1 MIVGVGELL
10 WDVFPDGRKVAGGA
24 PFNFAFHCHSLGHEA
39 VVVSRVGNDDLG
51 RELRAEVRRLGLSD
65 EFIQTDPTHPT
76 GTVQVTVDAQ
86 GQPSYEIVQNV
97 AWDHIEW
104 TPELERLATTAKAI
118 CFGTLAQRN
127 EVSRATIDRLLDT
140 GTQAIRIFDVN
151 LRGPLL
157 HGMDIH
163 IDHDVKRCEW
173 LKMSAEEARAID
185 DRWARDG
192 ICDTPTV
199 LLPIGLDQRKL
210 EIVTH
215 GERGVSITDWQRSER
230 ERGVPAN
237 VVDTVGAGD
246 SFTAALLCGYL
257 EGRPRK
263 QMVRFAMHYAAK
275 VCEHQGATPK
285 IDRDEVEI
293 ALLDDPWMRS

>member
-24 PFNFAFHCHSLGHEA
+24 PFNFAFHCHNLGHEA
-39 VVVSRVGNDDLG
+39 VIVSRVGDDELG

-97 AWDHIEW
+97 AWDHIGW
-104 TPELERLATTAKAI
+104 TSELERLATTAKAV
-118 CFGTLAQRN
+118 CFGTLAQRD
-127 EVSRATIDRLLDT
+127 EVSRVTIDRFLDT

-157 HGMDIH
+157 HDMDTH
-163 IDHDVKRCEW
+163 IDDDAKRCEW
-173 LKMSAEEARAID
+173 LKMSEEEVQAIYG
-185 DRWARDG
+185 RWITDG
-192 ICDTPTV
+192 IRNAPTV
-199 LLPIGLDQRKL
+199 LLSIGLDQRKL
-210 EIVTH
+210 EIVTL
-215 GERGVSITDWQRSER
+215 GERGVRITDWQRTEH

-237 VVDTVGAGD
+237 VIDTVGAGD

-263 QMVRFAMHYAAK
+263 QMVRFALHYAAK
-275 VCEHQGATPK
+275 VCEHRGATPK

-293 ALLDDPWMRS
+293 ALLDDPWMRG

>member
-24 PFNFAFHCHSLGHEA
+24 PFNFAFHCHNLGHEA
-39 VVVSRVGNDDLG
+39 VVVSRVGDDDLG
-51 RELRAEVRRLGLSD
+51 RELRAEVRQLGLSD

-76 GTVQVTVDAQ
+76 GTVQVTVDPG
-86 GQPSYEIVQNV
+86 GQPTYQIVQNV
-97 AWDHIEW
+97 AWDHIGW
-104 TPELERLATTAKAI
+104 TPELERLATNAKAI
-118 CFGTLAQRN
+118 CFGTLAQRD
-127 EVSRATIDRLLDT
+127 EVSRVTIDRLLDT
-140 GTQAIRIFDVN
+140 GKQAIRIFDVN

-157 HGMDIH
+157 HDMDTH
-163 IDHDVKRCEW
+163 IDDDAKRCDW
-173 LKMSAEEARAID
+173 LKMSEEEVQAIYG
-185 DRWARDG
+185 RWITDG
-192 ICDTPTV
+192 IRNAPTV
-199 LLPIGLDQRKL
+199 LLSIGLDQRKL
-210 EIVTH
+210 EIVTL
-215 GERGVSITDWQRSER
+215 GERGVRITDWQRTEH

-263 QMVRFAMHYAAK
+263 QMVRFALHYAAK

-285 IDRDEVEI
+285 IDRDEVEV
-293 ALLDDPWMRS
+293 ALLDDPWMRG